1 MMYMKHPS
9 IQPAM
14 PWVKATAIGLSLMIC
29 AVGSALAQS
38 AQVTETAAAPGPT
51 VPKSEKA
58 YPPVQVTDS
67 PLEYRQFEKVEITGS
82 AILAKEAKQALPLQ
96 VIERREIERSGAA
109 SLPELIQRLPVMSNF
124 SELGSVTGT
133 VNGGPEA
140 AAIHGNQSGTLVLLN
155 GRRLPYY
162 GSQTIMS
169 ERSVVDLNLVPLAA
183 IEKIEILTDG
193 ASSRYGSDAVA
204 GVINIITKSEYR
216 GLGIGVAATQPQG
229 GHGAGQSVS
238 LSWGQGR
245 LQRDGYNVRGYFMAE
260 TKEALLAGQRDVAS
274 QGARSVEID
283 GKTWWNKF
291 NFSPSAAPAQNYYD
305 VNGVLRN
312 DHFERTGQCAPGWL
326 ELYRGRCD
334 RNTQG
339 EMTLY
344 PAINKQILYAQADK
358 VLPNRW
364 VLFAEGLLGQ
374 QNQTTVPSGGY
385 TYRNV
390 DNADQSRS
398 YLLDFEPLGLTTQKY
413 TNRIQ
418 NGVLG
423 LRGEQFGW
431 DFLTSL
437 SAGRHKV
444 HRAYVGGSVKW
455 ELFNDTLPASLI
467 TQDPAQYSA
476 QTLAQLKSYQWGKEV
491 MDDGFSRLHSF
502 SVLASREWIETDN
515 GPVNVGVGL
524 DWRREQVG
532 YEAPTYTGRPSFGA
546 SRYNWASHI
555 EVHAP
560 LGETTEATAALRH
573 DQYSD
578 FGSVQTGKLGWKW
591 KPHAKWL
598 FRGSVG
604 TGFRAPSMGQLVPI
618 KTSIAAISDQVTG
631 DTINIINQGNPQLQ
645 PEHSVQKTLGIRFEP
660 SQRLSLGVDLW
671 QVDIRDTFGV
681 LNYTDILNKPELR
694 ARFFA
699 NGEIIQSNQNLGQS
713 VKRGLDYDIQV
724 RQPTEWGRVRVTWR
738 GMLMLKA
745 STRDDETAVSV
756 SNLGLSG
763 GGLTSTTARHQW
775 AMSTL
780 LERQDWTMGMT
791 LHYRSSEQEKTVLT
805 DIDGQQIDHARR
817 IPAYWTVDLS
827 SRWQIKPQTSLS
839 LSVVN
844 LENRLPP
851 LRLAMYNNV
860 ILGVDTRY
868 GNYWGRN
875 LQIRLDHKF

>member
-1 MMYMKHPS
+1 MQ
-9 IQPAM
+9 QPFHSCGVLTM
-14 PWVKATAIGLSLMIC
+14 PRALLGLWVSL
-29 AVGSALAQS
+29 AWASPVWADELAARQLAQTTT
-38 AQVTETAAAPGPT
+38 QVSPAKT
-51 VPKSEKA
+51 
-58 YPPVQVTDS
+58 YPAVQVVDS
-67 PLEYRQFEKVEITGS
+67 PLDYRQFEKVEITGS

-96 VIERREIERSGAA
+96 VIERREIERSGAT

-133 VNGGPEA
+133 VDGGPEA

-183 IEKIEILTDG
+183 SEKIEILTDG

-204 GVINIITKSEYR
+204 GVINIITRSEYR

-229 GHGAGQSVS
+229 GHGAGQSMS

-260 TKEALLAGQRDVAS
+260 TKQALLAGHRDVAS

-283 GKTWWNKF
+283 GKTWWKKIN
-291 NFSPSAAPAQNYYD
+291 SSLYSAPAQNYTD
-305 VNGVLRN
+305 AAGVLRN
-312 DHFERTGQCAPGWL
+312 DHYLQTGQCPTGWL
-326 ELYRGRCD
+326 ELYRGECD
-334 RNTQG
+334 RNSQAV
-339 EMTLY
+339 MTLY
-344 PAINKQILYAQADK
+344 PAIDKQILYVQGDK
-358 VLPNRW
+358 VLENRW

-374 QNQTTVPSGGY
+374 QTQITVPNGRY
-385 TYRNV
+385 IHRHV
-390 DNADQSRS
+390 DNEDQSRS
-398 YLLDFEPLGLTTQKY
+398 YLLDLEPLGLNTQKY

-444 HRAYVGGSVKW
+444 HRAYVGGEVKG
-455 ELFNDTLPASLI
+455 EFFQTTLPPSLI
-467 TQDPAQYSA
+467 AQDPAHYSA
-476 QTLAQLKSYQWGKEV
+476 DTLAQLKSYQVGQEP
-491 MDDGFSRLHSF
+491 MDDGFSRLQSF
-502 SVLASREWIETDN
+502 SWLASREWMDTDN

-524 DWRREQVG
+524 DWRREQVS
-532 YEAPTYTGRPSFGA
+532 YVSFNDLSRPSFGA
-546 SRYNWASHI
+546 RRYNWATHI

-560 LGETTEATAALRH
+560 LSQATEATAALRH

-598 FRGSVG
+598 FRGSLG
-604 TGFRAPSMGQLVPI
+604 TGFRAPSMGQLVPL
-618 KTSIAAISDQVTG
+618 KTSISGVNDEATG
-631 DTINIINQGNPQLQ
+631 ESIHIINQGNPLLR
-645 PEHSVQKTLGIRFEP
+645 PEQSIQKTLGLRFEP

-671 QVDIRDTFGV
+671 QVNIRDTFGV
-681 LNYTDILNKPELR
+681 LSYTDILSNPALR
-694 ARFFA
+694 AQFFDQDRR
-699 NGEIIQSNQNLGQS
+699 EIIQNNQNLGQS
-713 VKRGLDYDIQV
+713 LKRGLDYDIQV
-724 RQPTEWGRVRVTWR
+724 REPTDWGRVRVTWR
-738 GMLMLKA
+738 GMFMLK
-745 STRDDETAVSV
+745 SSIRDDARAAPV
-756 SNLGLSG
+756 SNLGLLG

-775 AMSTL
+775 ALSAL
-780 LERQDWTMGMT
+780 LERPDWTTGVT
-791 LHYRSSEQEKTVLT
+791 VHYRSGEQEKTELT

-827 SRWQIKPQTSLS
+827 SRWQIKPQTALSLS
-839 LSVVN
+839 LVN

-851 LRLAMYNNV
+851 LRLAVHNNV
-860 ILGVDTRY
+860 LLGVDTRY

>member
-1 MMYMKHPS
+1 MKHPS
-9 IQPAM
+9 IQPTM
-14 PWVKATAIGLSLMIC
+14 PWVKATAIGLGLTIS

-38 AQVTETAAAPGPT
+38 AQVTEPGAASGPI

-96 VIERREIERSGAA
+96 VIERREIERSGAT

-133 VNGGPEA
+133 VDGGPEA

-216 GLGIGVAATQPQG
+216 GLGIGVAATLPQG

-260 TKEALLAGQRDVAS
+260 TKEALLAGQRDVSS
-274 QGARSVEID
+274 QGARSVEVD
-283 GKTWWNKF
+283 GKTWWKKTNTTLY
-291 NFSPSAAPAQNYYD
+291 SAPAQNYMD
-305 VNGVLRN
+305 AAGVMRN
-312 DHFERTGQCAPGWL
+312 DHYERTGQCPPGWL
-326 ELYRGRCD
+326 ELYRGECD
-334 RNTQG
+334 RNSQG

-344 PAINKQILYAQADK
+344 PAIDKQILYAQADK

-374 QNQTTVPSGGY
+374 QDQHTVPSGKY
-385 TYRNV
+385 TRREVYNE
-390 DNADQSRS
+390 DQSRN
-398 YLLDFEPLGLTTQKY
+398 YLLDFVPLGLTRQKY
-413 TNRIQ
+413 TNRIM

-431 DFLTSL
+431 DFLTSFA
-437 SAGRHKV
+437 AGRHQV
-444 HRAYVGGSVKW
+444 HRAYVGGSVKG
-455 ELFNDTLPASLI
+455 ELFYDTFPASLI
-467 TQDPAQYSA
+467 SQNPAQYSA
-476 QTLAQLKSYQWGKEV
+476 QTLAQLQSYQAGKEV

-502 SVLASREWIETDN
+502 SLLASREWMETDN

-532 YEAPTYTGRPSFGA
+532 YEAPTDTRRPSFGV

-604 TGFRAPSMGQLVPI
+604 TGFRAPSMGQLVPL
-618 KTSIAAISDQVTG
+618 KTTISGINDPVTG
-631 DTINIINQGNPQLQ
+631 DNINIINQGNPQLQ

-660 SQRLSLGVDLW
+660 SQRLSLGADLW
-671 QVDIRDTFGV
+671 QVDIRDTFSV
-681 LNYTDILNKPELR
+681 LSYNDILNKPHLR
-694 ARFFA
+694 AKFFDKER
-699 NGEIIQSNQNLGQS
+699 GEIIQSNQNLGQS

-724 RQPTEWGRVRVTWR
+724 RQPTDWGRVRVTWR

-745 STRDDETAVSV
+745 STRDDDTAVSV
-756 SNLGLSG
+756 SNLGRSG

-775 AMSTL
+775 ALSAL
-780 LERQDWTMGMT
+780 LERPDWTMGLTM
-791 LHYRSSEQEKTVLT
+791 HYRSGEQEKTVLT
-805 DIDGQQIDHARR
+805 DIDGQQIDHARH

-827 SRWQIKPQTSLS
+827 SRWQIKPQTSLGI
-839 LSVVN
+839 SVVN

-851 LRLAMYNNV
+851 LRLATFNNV
-860 ILGVDTRY
+860 LLGVDTRY
-868 GNYWGRN
+868 GNYLGRN